1 MLKKYELQDVMQ
13 GISNMQSTLANLMLN
28 FESHRNEL
36 ANIKQ
41 NIYGKH
47 GIEER
52 LQLVQSQADDTVG
65 HFTDLE

>member
-47 GIEER
+47 GVEER